1 MRKILSILTA
11 LVLALAIA
19 TSASAQSSVDGYE
32 DQAGQIQSQIQ
43 DGGDAGSTTP
53 VATTT
58 TTTDSADGSLPFT
71 GLDVALLVGAGGLLV
86 VAGLGMRRLTRAPGS
101 A

>member
-32 DQAGQIQSQIQ
+32 DQAGQIQAQVQ
-43 DGGDAGSTTP
+43 DGGDTGSTTP
-53 VATTT
+53 VAT

-86 VAGLGMRRLTRAPGS
+86 VAGLGMRRLTRSPGS